1 MEEIISTDKDKTMDD
16 FQSQISEAQSAIKY
30 IELKNDQLIQL
41 KSQVEK
47 ATGKEQ
53 ESEVSSNINKIISE
67 VQAKQSSMKGIIDS
81 LEQMMKEKQNEDNPE
96 TRIKQN
102 LFGSMTKKYQNVCIK
117 FQNLESDIKN
127 IMQTKNIRAAEIV
140 LGKELSD
147 NEKAEVIN
155 DPKYVEQIYGDKL
168 KGGAHVTLQNAV
180 ADLEERHKDIKNL
193 EKSILQVHNLIIDL
207 SKLVQLQGEM
217 IDNIDANIQKA
228 VNYVH
233 KGEKNL
239 IKAKENMKK
248 ARKKKCIIL
257 IIAIVILLIV
267 LVPILIRFV

>member
-1 MEEIISTDKDKTMDD
+1 MEEILSTDKDKTMDD

-53 ESEVSSNINKIISE
+53 ESEVSSNINKIISD

>member
-30 IELKNDQLIQL
+30 IELQNDQLIQL

-53 ESEVSSNINKIISE
+53 ESEVSSNINKIISN

-267 LVPILIRFV
+267 LVPILIKFV

>member
-30 IELKNDQLIQL
+30 IELQNDQLIQL

-53 ESEVSSNINKIISE
+53 ESEVSSNINKIISN

>member
-53 ESEVSSNINKIISE
+53 ESEVSSNINKIISN

>member
-30 IELKNDQLIQL
+30 IELQNDQLIQL

-53 ESEVSSNINKIISE
+53 ESEVSSNINKIISN

-81 LEQMMKEKQNEDNPE
+81 LEQMIKEEQDEDNAE
-96 TRIKQN
+96 TRMKKN
-102 LFGSMTKKYQNVCIK
+102 LFDSMIKNYQDICIK
-117 FQNLESDIKN
+117 FQKLETDVKN
-127 IMQTKNIRAAEIV
+127 IMQTKNIRAAENI
-140 LGKELSD
+140 LGRGLSD
-147 NEKAEVIN
+147 NEKTQVIN
-155 DPKYVEQIYGDKL
+155 DPKFVEQIYGDKL
-168 KGGAHVTLQNAV
+168 KGGAHVKLQNAV

-217 IDNIDANIQKA
+217 IDNIDVNIQKA
-228 VNYVH
+228 KNYVQ

-239 IKAKENMKK
+239 NKAKENMKK

-267 LVPILIRFV
+267 VISIITIFT

>member
-1 MEEIISTDKDKTMDD
+1 MDN
-16 FQSQISEAQSAIKY
+16 FQSQISEAHSSIKY
-30 IELKNDQLIQL
+30 IELKYDQLYQL

-47 ATGKEQ
+47 ATGNEQ
-53 ESEVSSNINKIISE
+53 ESEVSSNINKIISD

-81 LEQMMKEKQNEDNPE
+81 LEQMIKDNQNEDNPE
-96 TRIKQN
+96 TRIRNN
-102 LFGSMTKKYQNVCIK
+102 LFSSMTKKYQDICMK
-117 FQNLESDIKN
+117 FQKLETEFKN
-127 IMQTKNIRAAEIV
+127 IIQTKNIRSAEIV

-217 IDNIDANIQKA
+217 IDNIDVNIQKA
-228 VNYVH
+228 KNYVE

-239 IKAKENMKK
+239 NKAKENMKK

-257 IIAIVILLIV
+257 IIVIVILLIV
-267 LVPILIRFV
+267 LIPVIKAVTKK

>member
-30 IELKNDQLIQL
+30 IELQNDQLIQL

-53 ESEVSSNINKIISE
+53 ESEVSSNINKIISN

-217 IDNIDANIQKA
+217 IDNIDVNIQKA
-228 VNYVH
+228 KNYVD
-233 KGEKNL
+233 KGQKNL

-257 IIAIVILLIV
+257 IIVIVILLIV
-267 LVPILIRFV
+267 LVPVIISVT

>member
-30 IELKNDQLIQL
+30 IELQNDQLIQL

-53 ESEVSSNINKIISE
+53 ESEVSSNINKIISN

-257 IIAIVILLIV
+257 IIVIVILLIV
-267 LVPILIRFV
+267 LVPIIIKVT

>member
-30 IELKNDQLIQL
+30 IELQNDQLIQL

-53 ESEVSSNINKIISE
+53 ESEVSSNINKIISD
-67 VQAKQSSMKGIIDS
+67 VQAKQASMKGIIDS

>member
-1 MEEIISTDKDKTMDD
+1 MDN

-30 IELKNDQLIQL
+30 IELQNDQLIQL

-53 ESEVSSNINKIISE
+53 ESEVSSNINKIISN

-96 TRIKQN
+96 TRIRNN
-102 LFGSMTKKYQNVCIK
+102 LFSSMTKKYQNVCIK

>member
-53 ESEVSSNINKIISE
+53 ESEVSSNINKIISD
-67 VQAKQSSMKGIIDS
+67 VQAKQSSMKGIIES

-267 LVPILIRFV
+267 VISIITIFT

>member
-267 LVPILIRFV
+267 LVPILIKFV

>member
-30 IELKNDQLIQL
+30 IELQNDQLIQL

-53 ESEVSSNINKIISE
+53 ESEVSSNINKIISD

>member
-53 ESEVSSNINKIISE
+53 ESEVSSNINKIISN

-267 LVPILIRFV
+267 LVPILIKFV

>member
-53 ESEVSSNINKIISE
+53 ESEVSSNINKIISD

>member
-30 IELKNDQLIQL
+30 IELQNDQLIQL

-267 LVPILIRFV
+267 LVPILIKFV

>member
-1 MEEIISTDKDKTMDD
+1 MISTDKDKKMED
-16 FQSQISEAQSAIKY
+16 FQSQISEAQSSIKY
-30 IELKNDQLIQL
+30 IELKYDQLLQL
-41 KSQVEK
+41 KSQVEN
-47 ATGKEQ
+47 AIGKEQ
-53 ESEVSSNINKIISE
+53 ESEVSSNINKIISD
-67 VQAKQSSMKGIIDS
+67 VQAKQASMKGIIDS
-81 LEQMMKEKQNEDNPE
+81 LEQMMKEKQDEDNPE

-267 LVPILIRFV
+267 LVPILIKFV